1 MAVSAMYRFVFSG
14 LRSETPNN
22 EESQINVTT
31 RLHREAE
38 KRNQFSSVR
47 IFFNAWQKPVNFLN
61 IH

>member
-38 KRNQFSSVR
+38 KRNQFSFVR
-47 IFFNAWQKPVNFLN
+47 IFF
-61 IH
+61 

>member
-38 KRNQFSSVR
+38 KKEP
-47 IFFNAWQKPVNFLN
+47 IFFCAHLF
-61 IH
+61 